1 MRVEKKNINLKKK
14 DTKPYTTI
22 HIFYIYFFCN
32 LTDRRTKFTDSLH
45 KKKSDI

>member
-1 MRVEKKNINLKKK
+1 MKVEKKHEFEKK

-32 LTDRRTKFTDSLH
+32 LTDRRTKFTDSLS